1 MTIAFELMA
10 ARAQLY
16 ARAQP
21 HGAYLR
27 FLRDNGLGVRSL
39 ADADPIRDFCGC
51 MAVTTI
57 RPLRDGGF
65 EFAPVNDDKAVVAAV
80 IEAYASDCET
90 VSDLVAW
97 PVADFTRVRRMF
109 GRADCLGSWNIAS
122 AASYVLDTPL
132 MVYRTPLAWLQAG
145 CRGVVV
151 LDPAIAARR
160 LLDAAGSVSGE
171 DRQHSEELATMVAA
185 LAGSVRFVAPVSP
198 EIRKAA

>member
-1 MTIAFELMA
+1 MTIALEFMA

-21 HGAYLR
+21 HNAYLAYVR
-27 FLRDNGLGVRSL
+27 ANGLALKSL
-39 ADADPIRDFCGC
+39 ADADPIRDYCGC

-65 EFAPVNDDKAVVAAV
+65 EFAPVNDEKAVVAAV

-97 PVADFTRVRRMF
+97 PVADPTRVRRMF
-109 GRADCLGSWNIAS
+109 GRADCLGAWNIAS
-122 AASYVLDTPL
+122 AASYVLDSPL
-132 MVYRTPLAWLQAG
+132 MAFRKPLGWLQAG

-160 LLDAAGSVSGE
+160 LLDAAGKISGE
-171 DRQHSEELATMVAA
+171 DREHSQELGAMI
-185 LAGSVRFVAPVSP
+185 AGLVERVQIVAPIQI
-198 EIRKAA
+198 EEREAA